1 MSNGRWLHLILCAL
15 GVGLLRHL
23 INYALASE
31 DVLGHLSGNMI
42 VCWSQIARLRNRRPG
57 VALLVVHTLGEH
69 SLLDSGA

>member
-31 DVLGHLSGNMI
+31 DVLGHLSDNMI
-42 VCWSQIARLRNRRPG
+42 VCWSRLRNRRPG
-57 VALLVVHTLGEH
+57 VALLVVHTLAH
-69 SLLDSGA
+69 LSDCLVDSGA